1 MRHHCPPFLKPSA
14 AGFVTVCL
22 ILSATFSV
30 DDSGHYPADLPGLRA
45 ETLGGADK
53 LRAVFIA
60 LIQERVLEVQQR
72 RCLEHPVVD
81 DQLAGPVV
89 RDRIVHHVHLPS
101 WFFYCPSKRPG
112 GNKKTTLL
120 CWRVG
125 GFEIELP
132 EFLIN

>member
-89 RDRIVHHVHLPS
+89 RDRIVHHA
-101 WFFYCPSKRPG
+101 
-112 GNKKTTLL
+112 L
-120 CWRVG
+120 CNI
-125 GFEIELP
+125 IEPIFDKAFIYDSCANRNAYWKLDKP
-132 EFLIN
+132 ILCKCIS